1 MRRLSEVD
9 APPPLAARASE
20 AIKQFFDKGPP
31 SRHKDTL
38 TDLLPMLRTKSKTSS
53 DQE

>member
-9 APPPLAARASE
+9 ASPPLATRASE
-20 AIKQFFDKGPP
+20 AVKQFSDEGPL